1 MGVPRPVPL
10 ILIPLAVAV
19 GVVVLMRS
27 MHRMRPRAQFLV
39 LLVLGVIIGFTFLV
53 MVQLPQFPP
62 WLGVSLMVVVVTAS
76 PFAIRTFMRSLT
88 QEDEQT
94 NETQDNTK

>member
-62 WLGVSLMVVVVTAS
+62 WLGVSLM
-76 PFAIRTFMRSLT
+76 RSLT